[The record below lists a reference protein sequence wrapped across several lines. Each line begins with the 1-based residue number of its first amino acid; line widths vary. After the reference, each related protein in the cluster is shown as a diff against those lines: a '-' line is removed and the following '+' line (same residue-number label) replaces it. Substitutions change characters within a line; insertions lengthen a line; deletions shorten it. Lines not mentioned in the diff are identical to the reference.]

1 MSVYIFYLNNQKVKN
16 IKRLL
21 FMETIKNNLEIIN
34 EKIKKAA
41 LRVNR
46 NREEIKLV
54 AVTKTATVEQIEEAI
69 NAGVKIIG
77 ENKVQEAK
85 EKYHILT
92 ADIEW
97 HLVGH
102 LQTNKAKYAVEIFDC
117 IHSVDSIK
125 LAQEID
131 KRSLQFAKIMDILVE
146 VNVSGEET
154 KYGIKSEEV
163 EAFLKEISEFPRIRV
178 RGLMTIAPIVE
189 DEEEVRPY
197 FRKLWELSKE
207 IKSKNIENVKMDYLS
222 MGMTEDF
229 EIAIEEGANIV
240 RIGRGIFGFC

>member
-1 MSVYIFYLNNQKVKN
+1 
-16 IKRLL
+16 
-21 FMETIKNNLEIIN
+21 MEIIKNNLVIIN

-41 LRVNR
+41 LKVNR
-46 NREEIKLV
+46 NPEEIKLV
-54 AVTKTATVEQIEEAI
+54 AVTKTATTEQIKEAI
-69 NAGVKIIG
+69 NTGVKIIG
-77 ENKVQEAK
+77 ENRVQDAK
-85 EKYHILT
+85 EKYQILT

-97 HLVGH
+97 HLIGH
-102 LQTNKAKYAVEIFDC
+102 LQTNKTKYAVEIFNC

-131 KRSLQFAKIMDILVE
+131 KRSKQFGKKIDVLVE

-154 KYGIKSEEV
+154 KYGIKPEEV
-163 EAFLKEISEFPRIRV
+163 EPFLKEISEFPEIRV

-189 DEEEVRPY
+189 DKEEVRPY
-197 FRKLWELSKE
+197 FRKLRELSEE

-229 EIAIEEGANIV
+229 EIAIEEGANMV
-240 RIGRGIFGFC
+240 RIGRGIFGFH

>member
-1 MSVYIFYLNNQKVKN
+1 
-16 IKRLL
+16 
-21 FMETIKNNLEIIN
+21 MEKIKNNLEIIN

-41 LRVNR
+41 LKVNR
-46 NREEIKLV
+46 NPQKIKLV
-54 AVTKTATVEQIEEAI
+54 AVTKTATMEQIKEAMS
-69 NAGVKIIG
+69 AGVKIIG

-85 EKYHILT
+85 EKYQILT

-102 LQTNKAKYAVEIFDC
+102 LQTNKVKYAIEIFDL

-125 LAQEID
+125 LAKEID
-131 KRSLQFAKIMDILVE
+131 RRSLQFGMMTNVLVE

-154 KYGIKSEEV
+154 KYGIKPEEV
-163 EAFLKEISEFPRIRV
+163 EPFLKEISEFSRIKV

-189 DEEEVRPY
+189 DKEEVRPY
-197 FRKLWELSKE
+197 FRKLRELSKE
-207 IKSKNIENVKMDYLS
+207 IKSKNIKNVKMDYLS

-229 EIAIEEGANIV
+229 EVAVEEGANMV
-240 RIGRGIFGFC
+240 RIGRGIFGFH